1 MYTRTHIYTRIYV
14 YMYVEKKATAAHGE
28 VCASAKQEE
37 MAEEGSA

>member
-14 YMYVEKKATAAHGE
+14 YVEKKATAAHGE